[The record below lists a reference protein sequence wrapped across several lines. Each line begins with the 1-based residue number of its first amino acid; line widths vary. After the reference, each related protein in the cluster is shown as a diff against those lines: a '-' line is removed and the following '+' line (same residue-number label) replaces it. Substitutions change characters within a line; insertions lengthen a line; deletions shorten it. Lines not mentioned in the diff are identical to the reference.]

1 MPNWP
6 FFLSLVKPRP
16 VPLIAAT
23 CALRKE
29 LVVYMCYVA
38 TVAQKKNNF
47 VFSSAAHHLFILTK
61 HFCCNRPQSPL
72 LLN

>member
-29 LVVYMCYVA
+29 LVFYMCFEA
-38 TVAQKKNNF
+38 AVAQKKQF
-47 VFSSAAHHLFILTK
+47 CLFLR
-61 HFCCNRPQSPL
+61 RPPPVCPHQAFL
-72 LLN
+72 L